1 MKGWD
6 TMTSVR
12 DEILE
17 VLNREKI
24 GTLATVENG
33 KPYSRYMTFQHE
45 DFVLYTVTN
54 KHSEKMEELRKN
66 PYTHI
71 LYGYENGGFGD
82 TYVEIE
88 GKLTEVH
95 EEGIKNKLAEFFTSI
110 FIGNQDEMVTLKIE
124 PIRMRLM
131 NKKGQPPKEL
141 EFSND
146 H

>member
-6 TMTSVR
+6 EMTSVR

-24 GTLATVENG
+24 GTMATVENG
-33 KPYSRYMTFQHE
+33 KPYSRYMTFQHD
-45 DFVLYTVTN
+45 DFILYTVTN
-54 KHSEKMEELRKN
+54 KHSEKMEELRNN

-88 GKLTEVH
+88 GRLTEVH
-95 EEGIKNKLAEFFTSI
+95 EEGIKNKIAEFFTSI
-110 FIGNQDEMVTLKIE
+110 FVGNQDEMVTLQIE

-141 EFSND
+141 EFTND

>member
-1 MKGWD
+1 
-6 TMTSVR
+6 MTSVR

-24 GTLATVENG
+24 GTMATVENG

-45 DFVLYTVTN
+45 DFILYTVTN
-54 KHSEKMEELRKN
+54 KHSEKMEELHKN

-71 LYGYENGGFGD
+71 LFGYENRGFGD

-88 GKLTEVH
+88 GKLTEIL
-95 EEGIKNKLAEFFTSI
+95 EDGIKNKLAEFFTSI
-110 FIGNQDEMVTLKIE
+110 FVGNHDEMITLKIE

-131 NKKGQPPKEL
+131 NKKGEPPKEL
-141 EFSND
+141 EFTND

>member
-1 MKGWD
+1 
-6 TMTSVR
+6 MTSVR

-24 GTLATVENG
+24 GTMATVENG
-33 KPYSRYMTFQHE
+33 KPFSRYMTFQHE

-71 LYGYENGGFGD
+71 LYGYENRGFGD

-88 GKLTEVH
+88 GKLTEIL

-110 FIGNQDEMVTLKIE
+110 FVGNQDEMITLKIE

-131 NKKGQPPKEL
+131 NKKGEPPKVL
-141 EFSND
+141 EFTND

>member
-1 MKGWD
+1 
-6 TMTSVR
+6 MTSVR

-24 GTLATVENG
+24 GTMATVENG

-45 DFVLYTVTN
+45 DFILYTVTN

-71 LYGYENGGFGD
+71 LFGYENRGFGD

-88 GKLTEVH
+88 GKLTEIL
-95 EEGIKNKLAEFFTSI
+95 EDGIKNKLAEFFTSI
-110 FIGNQDEMVTLKIE
+110 FVGNHDEMITLKIE

-131 NKKGQPPKEL
+131 NKKGEPPKEL
-141 EFSND
+141 EFTDD

>member
-1 MKGWD
+1 
-6 TMTSVR
+6 MTSVR

-24 GTLATVENG
+24 GTMATVENG

-45 DFVLYTVTN
+45 DFVLYTATN

-71 LYGYENGGFGD
+71 LYGYDNGGFGD

-88 GKLTEVH
+88 GKLTEVQ
-95 EEGIKNKLAEFFTSI
+95 EEGLKNKLAEIFTSI
-110 FIGNQDEMVTLKIE
+110 FVDNQDEMVTLKIE

-141 EFSND
+141 EFSNG

>member
-1 MKGWD
+1 MA
-6 TMTSVR
+6 SVR

-24 GTLATVENG
+24 GTMATVEEG
-33 KPYSRYMTFQHE
+33 KPFSRYMTFQHE

-54 KHSEKMEELRKN
+54 KHSAKMEELRKN

-71 LYGYENGGFGD
+71 LYGYENRGFGD

-88 GKLTEVH
+88 GKLTEIL

-110 FIGNQDEMVTLKIE
+110 FVGNHDEMITLKIE

-131 NKKGQPPKEL
+131 NKKGEPPKEL
-141 EFSND
+141 EFTND

>member
-1 MKGWD
+1 
-6 TMTSVR
+6 MTSVR

-24 GTLATVENG
+24 GTMATVENG

-54 KHSEKMEELRKN
+54 KHSEKWKSAQN

-95 EEGIKNKLAEFFTSI
+95 EEGIKIN
-110 FIGNQDEMVTLKIE
+110 
-124 PIRMRLM
+124 
-131 NKKGQPPKEL
+131 
-141 EFSND
+141 
-146 H
+146 

>member
-1 MKGWD
+1 
-6 TMTSVR
+6 MTSVR

-24 GTLATVENG
+24 GTMATVENG

-71 LYGYENGGFGD
+71 LYGYENEGFGD
-82 TYVEIE
+82 VYVEIE
-88 GKLTEVH
+88 GQLTEVH
-95 EEGIKNKLAEFFTSI
+95 EEGIKNKIAEFFTSI
-110 FIGNQDEMVTLKIE
+110 FVGNQDEMVTLKIE

-141 EFSND
+141 EFSNG

>member
-1 MKGWD
+1 
-6 TMTSVR
+6 MTSVR
-12 DEILE
+12 EEILE

-24 GTLATVENG
+24 GTMATVENG

-54 KHSEKMEELRKN
+54 KHSEKMEELRQN

-82 TYVEIE
+82 SYVEIE

-95 EEGIKNKLAEFFTSI
+95 EEGIKNKIAEIFTSI

-141 EFSND
+141 EFSSD

>member
-1 MKGWD
+1 
-6 TMTSVR
+6 MTSVR

-24 GTLATVENG
+24 GTMATVENG
-33 KPYSRYMTFQHE
+33 KPYSRYMTFQHD

-71 LYGYENGGFGD
+71 LYGYENEGFGD
-82 TYVEIE
+82 AYVEIE

-95 EEGIKNKLAEFFTSI
+95 EEGAKNKIAEFFTSI
-110 FIGNQDEMVTLKIE
+110 FVGNQDEMVTLKIE

>member
-1 MKGWD
+1 
-6 TMTSVR
+6 MTSVR

-24 GTLATVENG
+24 GTMATVENG

-95 EEGIKNKLAEFFTSI
+95 EEGIKNKIAEFFTSI

-131 NKKGQPPKEL
+131 NKKGQSPKEL
-141 EFSND
+141 EFSSD

>member
-1 MKGWD
+1 
-6 TMTSVR
+6 MTSVR

-24 GTLATVENG
+24 GTMATVENG

-88 GKLTEVH
+88 GKLTEIL
-95 EEGIKNKLAEFFTSI
+95 EDGIKNKLAEFLQT
-110 FIGNQDEMVTLKIE
+110 
-124 PIRMRLM
+124 
-131 NKKGQPPKEL
+131 
-141 EFSND
+141 FSLVIMMK
-146 H
+146 

>member
-1 MKGWD
+1 
-6 TMTSVR
+6 MTSVR
-12 DEILE
+12 EELLE
-17 VLNREKI
+17 VLNREKL
-24 GTLATVENG
+24 GTMATVENG

-82 TYVEIE
+82 SYVEIE

-95 EEGIKNKLAEFFTSI
+95 EEGIKNKIAEIFTSI

-141 EFSND
+141 EFSSD

>member
-1 MKGWD
+1 
-6 TMTSVR
+6 MTSVR
-12 DEILE
+12 EEILE

-24 GTLATVENG
+24 GTMATVENG

-95 EEGIKNKLAEFFTSI
+95 EEGIKNKIAEFFTSI
-110 FIGNQDEMVTLKIE
+110 FVGNQDEMVTLKIE

-131 NKKGQPPKEL
+131 NKKGSLQK
-141 EFSND
+141 S
-146 H
+146 

>member
-1 MKGWD
+1 
-6 TMTSVR
+6 MTSVR

-24 GTLATVENG
+24 GTMATVENG

-45 DFVLYTVTN
+45 DFILYTVTN

-71 LYGYENGGFGD
+71 LFGYENRGFGD

-88 GKLTEVH
+88 GKLTEIL
-95 EEGIKNKLAEFFTSI
+95 EDGIKNKLAEFFTSI
-110 FIGNQDEMVTLKIE
+110 FVGNHDEMITLKIE

-131 NKKGQPPKEL
+131 NKKGEPPKEL
-141 EFSND
+141 EFTND

>member
-1 MKGWD
+1 
-6 TMTSVR
+6 MTSVR
-12 DEILE
+12 EEILE

-24 GTLATVENG
+24 GTMATVENG

-45 DFVLYTVTN
+45 NFVLYTVTN
-54 KHSEKMEELRKN
+54 KHSEKMEELRQN

-82 TYVEIE
+82 SYVEIE

-95 EEGIKNKLAEFFTSI
+95 EEGIKNKIAEIFTSI

-141 EFSND
+141 EFSSD

>member
-1 MKGWD
+1 
-6 TMTSVR
+6 MTSVR
-12 DEILE
+12 EEILE

-24 GTLATVENG
+24 GTMATVENG

-82 TYVEIE
+82 SYVEIE

-95 EEGIKNKLAEFFTSI
+95 EEGIKNKIAEIFTSI

-124 PIRMRLM
+124 PIHMRLM

-141 EFSND
+141 EFSSD

>member
-1 MKGWD
+1 
-6 TMTSVR
+6 MTSVR

-17 VLNREKI
+17 VLKREKI
-24 GTLATVENG
+24 GTMATVANG
-33 KPYSRYMTFQHE
+33 KPFSRYMTFQHE

-71 LYGYENGGFGD
+71 LYGYENRGFGD

-88 GKLTEVH
+88 GKLTEIL

-110 FIGNQDEMVTLKIE
+110 FVGNHDEMITLKIE

-131 NKKGQPPKEL
+131 NKKGEPPKEL
-141 EFSND
+141 EFTND